1 MPLFDIV
8 FPVGYRG
15 SEGQFLDP
23 TAGFIPVLGKPEKVE
38 YASSDVSIV
47 EVHGDG
53 SAGFRR
59 GGDVAITVQVAGE
72 SISVTVRVVEIPL
85 NAGMVPKEFRGNAA
99 SASEVIECLGLPD
112 QKTLH
117 FVGTNESRTIDGI
130 YYSNGIR
137 VEHWTY
143 RKYPGAVFAIA
154 GHPASGWLWCVGT
167 HTSR

>member
-1 MPLFDIV
+1 MF
-8 FPVGYRG
+8 
-15 SEGQFLDP
+15 
-23 TAGFIPVLGKPEKVE
+23 TAVGFIPVLGRPEKVE

-59 GGDVAITVQVAGE
+59 GGDATITVQVAGE
-72 SISVTVRVVEIPL
+72 SISVKVRVVAIPL
-85 NAGMVPKEFRGNAA
+85 NAGMVPKEFGGKAA
-99 SASEVIECLGLPD
+99 SVSEVIECLGLPD
-112 QKTLH
+112 QKTPH
-117 FVGTNESRTIDGI
+117 FVGPDESRTIDGI

-154 GHPASGWLWCVGT
+154 GHPASGWLWCVST
-167 HTSR
+167 HRSRSNPDQFDVTR